1 MMISTEQRA
10 MSNEFFTRCSLLIAF
25 ALQRQGYI
33 LNPGQILIVE
43 DNQDYRRLLEITLHE
58 AGFSV
63 RSVATAAE
71 AIEQVLR
78 DKPAI
83 LLLDLSLPGMNG
95 EELCRVIKE
104 DPFLR
109 DIAVLVVTGS
119 GEMERKLNCF
129 NLGVNDYLIKPV
141 DMRELTARVKSFQRM
156 IEMWRPGSGETRKP
170 VEIIQDILSQKEK
183 SHPTVDFVGGPS
195 SSDTAIKILPKY
207 GVYRIETLIGSG
219 AMGHVFKAYDE
230 PLERFV
236 AIKILSKKL
245 SSAPA
250 FVERFRREA
259 KVLAAINHPGIAFIY
274 SFGEEEGEHYFA
286 IQWCSNGSVADL
298 IKMKQR
304 IDILPALDILLQ
316 SAKAL
321 EAASKKG
328 IVHRDIKPSNILFDE
343 NHQVKIV
350 DFGLAFSEKMNV
362 RITQAQELLGT
373 PSFMAPEQ
381 AQNASVDHRADIY
394 SLGITFYYMLYG
406 KLPFTAA
413 SAIEMVIKHASQT
426 FPPFESLDN
435 HVPRQA
441 YEILTKMT
449 GKNAED
455 RYPDYASL
463 IQDLEKL
470 RNDLLSQA
478 QWKLPRATHIDPVPA
493 LKSQSLFE
501 LISTLYKD
509 ERTGVLTV
517 KWSALQKRFLVR
529 KREILVF
536 ESSQPDENIWHAM
549 VQKGLLSKEGI
560 PPKSE
565 DMESSLNRCLLNRS
579 FTLIDFKATYRDLM
593 KAALMQVFFWPVF
606 EGEFADAQI
615 EEDAFAPVRIT
626 EIMLEAGRTFLD
638 YEIVKNQLP
647 KDQWISRTPV
657 FETILSTLNLKPEE
671 SFVASRF
678 EGEDTSI
685 GTLQLLTG
693 LPEENISRFV
703 FSLTKMG
710 ALQFHAAEKRPP
722 RRMETPV
729 QPQAQP
735 VTAGATPIVETV
747 VPPKKVRSAESDSE
761 LLEKIGAARRL
772 AHQEESNTAV
782 RSDIHRA
789 KSQVRLEVLKSDKI
803 VELEHHVRMA
813 EQFFKL
819 AEEKFE
825 LGDYWN
831 VAQLCKQ
838 AIKNYPV
845 EPKYYNL
852 MARAYAQHPKF
863 GKDAEQCFY
872 KALEMDPWNADYHVD
887 LARFYFSNGLTKR
900 ALAQCQK
907 AVKLAPQHDA
917 AKQLLAEL
925 ARSEK

>member
-1 MMISTEQRA
+1 MRDEAHTQKGSQT
-10 MSNEFFTRCSLLIAF
+10 L
-25 ALQRQGYI
+25 GHK
-33 LNPGQILIVE
+33 LNSAQVLIVE
-43 DNQDYRRLLEITLHE
+43 DNQEYRRLLEITLQE
-58 AGFSV
+58 AGFAIRTV
-63 RSVATAAE
+63 GTATE
-71 AIEQVLR
+71 AIEQILR
-78 DKPAI
+78 EKPAI
-83 LLLDLSLPGMNG
+83 LLLDLTLPGMSG
-95 EELCRVIKE
+95 EELCRVVKE

-109 DIAVLVVTGS
+109 DIAVVVVSGS
-119 GEMERKLNCF
+119 AEQERKLNCF
-129 NLGVNDYLIKPV
+129 ALGVNDYLLKPV
-141 DMRELTARVKSFQRM
+141 DTRELVARVKSFQRL
-156 IEMWRPGSGETRKP
+156 IEMWKPAPGVSP
-170 VEIIQDILSQKEK
+170 QPLEIPKNILKEKEK
-183 SHPTVDFVGGPS
+183 SHPTVDFIGAPS
-195 SSDTAIKILPKY
+195 ASDSTIKIRPKY

-245 SSAPA
+245 SSSPA

-259 KVLAAINHPGIAFIY
+259 KVLAAINYPGIAFIY

-286 IQWCSNGSVADL
+286 IQWCSQGSVADL
-298 IKMKQR
+298 IKKKQR
-304 IDILPALDILLQ
+304 IDILPALDIVLQ
-316 SAKAL
+316 SARAL
-321 EAASKKG
+321 EVASKKG

-381 AQNASVDHRADIY
+381 AQNTSVDHRADIY

-406 KLPFTAA
+406 KLPYTAA

-426 FPPFESLDN
+426 FPAYDSLDN
-435 HVPRQA
+435 QVPRQA
-441 YEILTKMT
+441 YEIIIKMT

-478 QWKLPRATHIDPVPA
+478 QWKLPRAVNIAPVPT
-493 LKSQSLFE
+493 LKSNSLFG
-501 LISTLYKD
+501 LITTVYSENL
-509 ERTGVLTV
+509 TGVLTV
-517 KWSALQKRFLVR
+517 RWSSLQKRFLLR
-529 KREILVF
+529 QREILVF
-536 ESSQPDENIWHAM
+536 ESSQPDESIWNAM
-549 VQKGLLSKEGI
+549 TQKGLLNKEDA
-560 PPKSE
+560 PPQSE
-565 DMESSLNRCLLNRS
+565 DMETTLSRCLLNHA
-579 FTLIDFKATYRDLM
+579 FTLVDFKTTYRDLM

-606 EGEFADAQI
+606 DGDFADAAI
-615 EEDAFAPVRIT
+615 EEDAFAPVRLT
-626 EIMLEAGRTFLD
+626 EIMLEASRTFLD
-638 YEIVKNQLP
+638 YGVVRNQIP
-647 KDQWISRTPV
+647 KDHWISKSPA

-685 GTLQLLTG
+685 ETLQLLTG

-703 FSLTKMG
+703 FSLIKMG
-710 ALQFHAAEKRPP
+710 AIQFRTTAEKRAT
-722 RRMETPV
+722 RRPEAPAAAAASAGMQ
-729 QPQAQP
+729 QP
-735 VTAGATPIVETV
+735 AGASQ
-747 VPPKKVRSAESDSE
+747 PPSEAPATTSKKIRTAESDSE
-761 LLEKIGAARRL
+761 LLEKIGAARRFV
-772 AHQEESNTAV
+772 HQDEEKVV
-782 RSDIHRA
+782 REEASRPQQ
-789 KSQVRLEVLKSDKI
+789 QVRLEVLKSDKI
-803 VELEHHVRMA
+803 VEIEHHVRMA
-813 EQFFKL
+813 EQFYRL

-852 MARAYAQHPKF
+852 MAKAYARHPKF

-872 KALEMDPWNADYHVD
+872 KALELDPWNPDFHVD
-887 LARFYFSNGLTKR
+887 LAHFYFTNGLSKR
-900 ALAQCQK
+900 ALVQCQK
-907 AVKLAPQHDA
+907 AIKLAPQHDA
-917 AKQLLAEL
+917 AKRLLAEL
-925 ARSEK
+925 ARLEK